1 MSDAVPPPLPE
12 QFLPPPLPQPRPRWR
27 WAVHLAL
34 LTAYVLGLGMA
45 GVMMRSGAKGSKESA
60 MPGDLRTLAIM
71 CGVEVAAFAAVFFF
85 AWLFSRARREELYL
99 QWRGKL
105 EPVVWGIIYSVLLRV
120 AIAVVMMAIFVPIY
134 LKKGEKALEPL
145 RPKTEATVNMKAM
158 KDPLYV
164 AFAVTVVSFVMA
176 GFREE
181 LWRAGMLAGL
191 AGVAPDVFGTRKG
204 QYGAVFVA
212 AIIFGLGHLPQ
223 GIGGVAVTAGLGF
236 GLGWIMVRHQSAWEA
251 ILAHGFF
258 DASTFAALY
267 VVVNYFP
274 ESLKGLAI
282 FG

>member
-1 MSDAVPPPLPE
+1 
-12 QFLPPPLPQPRPRWR
+12 
-27 WAVHLAL
+27 
-34 LTAYVLGLGMA
+34 
-45 GVMMRSGAKGSKESA
+45 
-60 MPGDLRTLAIM
+60 
-71 CGVEVAAFAAVFFF
+71 
-85 AWLFSRARREELYL
+85 
-99 QWRGKL
+99 
-105 EPVVWGIIYSVLLRV
+105 
-120 AIAVVMMAIFVPIY
+120 
-134 LKKGEKALEPL
+134 
-145 RPKTEATVNMKAM
+145 
-158 KDPLYV
+158 
-164 AFAVTVVSFVMA
+164 
-176 GFREE
+176 
-181 LWRAGMLAGL
+181 
-191 AGVAPDVFGTRKG
+191 VAPDVFGTRKG